1 MVIIMIKKELSTA
14 WRIGSICIITYLASY
29 VTRNILSVSTP
40 DMLKDEFFTKEYTGM
55 LSSVC
60 FIFYAIGQLVN
71 GFLGE
76 RIHPKMMISIGLLI
90 TSISTLTVPAVASCP
105 IHFIC
110 FTLIGFALSML
121 RGPMMKVIS
130 ENTEQKY
137 ARIICSIFCIAG
149 FAGPLVASIF
159 SMFFRWKVV
168 FLITGTFT
176 AVMAAASAVSI
187 SLLCK
192 QGLIKF
198 VPQKSNGIG
207 SIFEVFKLKYFVTY
221 MLLNAIAEI
230 AGSSVTF
237 WVPTYTTEH
246 LGLSAGAASAVYTI
260 VSFSTLFSPFIA
272 LFIYE
277 KISRNGP
284 MIAAFLFAVA
294 SVMFLGMRFVTDP
307 IANIIL
313 LLLAKVSAGSAA
325 GVIWSVYIPSLGR
338 SGKSSSANGVIDAAA
353 YAAASAASAVFSVL
367 VSYIGWNG
375 LKLLWCALMVLGML
389 VPLIGARFGKKD
401 PVSAVK

>member
-1 MVIIMIKKELSTA
+1 MVIIMKKELSTA

-40 DMLKDEFFTKEYTGM
+40 DMLKDELFTKEYTGM

-90 TSISTLTVPAVASCP
+90 TSISTLAVPAVASRP

-159 SMFFRWKVV
+159 
-168 FLITGTFT
+168 
-176 AVMAAASAVSI
+176 
-187 SLLCK
+187 
-192 QGLIKF
+192 
-198 VPQKSNGIG
+198 
-207 SIFEVFKLKYFVTY
+207 
-221 MLLNAIAEI
+221 
-230 AGSSVTF
+230 
-237 WVPTYTTEH
+237 
-246 LGLSAGAASAVYTI
+246 
-260 VSFSTLFSPFIA
+260 
-272 LFIYE
+272 
-277 KISRNGP
+277 
-284 MIAAFLFAVA
+284 
-294 SVMFLGMRFVTDP
+294 
-307 IANIIL
+307 
-313 LLLAKVSAGSAA
+313 
-325 GVIWSVYIPSLGR
+325 
-338 SGKSSSANGVIDAAA
+338 
-353 YAAASAASAVFSVL
+353 
-367 VSYIGWNG
+367 
-375 LKLLWCALMVLGML
+375 
-389 VPLIGARFGKKD
+389 
-401 PVSAVK
+401 